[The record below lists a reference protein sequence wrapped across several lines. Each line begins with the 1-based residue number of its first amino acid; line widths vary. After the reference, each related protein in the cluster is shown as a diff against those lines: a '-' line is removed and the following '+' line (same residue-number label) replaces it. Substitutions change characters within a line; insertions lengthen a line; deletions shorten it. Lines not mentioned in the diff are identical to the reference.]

1 MIDFLLLRFTTLIR
15 LKCELRSYR
24 TNIPCLRFSRSR
36 RRCGRPPVRHTL
48 RHVRR
53 LPDAEEGRG
62 LLRPRRAQALA
73 RRQLI
78 LKGAEQRVLRLDYIL
93 TCIDVF

>member
-24 TNIPCLRFSRSR
+24 TNIPCLRFSRGR
-36 RRCGRPPVRHTL
+36 RRCGRPPLRHTL

-62 LLRPRRAQALA
+62 VVRPGRAKKISRR
-73 RRQLI
+73 
-78 LKGAEQRVLRLDYIL
+78 
-93 TCIDVF
+93 